1 VVLELIVGGIVLLGG
16 VALVYFSTDTI
27 GMSLGV
33 VHAILGLMAFPAGYL
48 LLTGKPGARTLTLG
62 VDAAII
68 AFSIVSEIILSTVG
82 SLPSGPFLDSI
93 VGTAVAVLIA
103 AIIVYELMIT
113 SFKPVRVAHTESA
126 GPGTPSLAGKIGT
139 FNLTASKSLL
149 EAPGTRTAD
158 EKRHPFADLR
168 SSGLLNGK
176 VAIITG
182 GSRGIG
188 AASARIFAASGA
200 RVVLAARDKNAI
212 ATVAK
217 DILSAG
223 VQAVAVPTDVGDPV
237 SVERLVQQALDAYGR
252 LDAAFNNAGDGHMPT
267 PLADVKVE
275 DFERAIRVNLTGVF
289 LSMKYEIPAMLRNG
303 GGGAIVNMSSTAGL
317 NGVKGIAGYVAGKHG
332 IIGLTK
338 TAALDYAQHNIR
350 INAVA
355 PGPILTDRLKQLKNR
370 DQVALA
376 VPIRRIGQPEEV
388 AYTAAWLCSEQAS
401 FITGATIPIDGG
413 RMAGIA

>member
-1 VVLELIVGGIVLLGG
+1 
-16 VALVYFSTDTI
+16 
-27 GMSLGV
+27 
-33 VHAILGLMAFPAGYL
+33 
-48 LLTGKPGARTLTLG
+48 
-62 VDAAII
+62 
-68 AFSIVSEIILSTVG
+68 
-82 SLPSGPFLDSI
+82 
-93 VGTAVAVLIA
+93 
-103 AIIVYELMIT
+103 
-113 SFKPVRVAHTESA
+113 
-126 GPGTPSLAGKIGT
+126 
-139 FNLTASKSLL
+139 
-149 EAPGTRTAD
+149 
-158 EKRHPFADLR
+158 
-168 SSGLLNGK
+168 
-176 VAIITG
+176 
-182 GSRGIG
+182 
-188 AASARIFAASGA
+188 
-200 RVVLAARDKNAI
+200 
-212 ATVAK
+212 
-217 DILSAG
+217 
-223 VQAVAVPTDVGDPV
+223 VPTDVGDPV

-252 LDAAFNNAGDGHMPT
+252 LDAAFNNEGDGHTPT

-275 DFERAIRVNLTGVF
+275 DFERAIRVNVTGVF

-350 INAVA
+350 INAIA

>member
-1 VVLELIVGGIVLLGG
+1 
-16 VALVYFSTDTI
+16 
-27 GMSLGV
+27 M
-33 VHAILGLMAFPAGYL
+33 
-48 LLTGKPGARTLTLG
+48 
-62 VDAAII
+62 
-68 AFSIVSEIILSTVG
+68 
-82 SLPSGPFLDSI
+82 
-93 VGTAVAVLIA
+93 
-103 AIIVYELMIT
+103 
-113 SFKPVRVAHTESA
+113 
-126 GPGTPSLAGKIGT
+126 
-139 FNLTASKSLL
+139 
-149 EAPGTRTAD
+149 
-158 EKRHPFADLR
+158 
-168 SSGLLNGK
+168 
-176 VAIITG
+176 
-182 GSRGIG
+182 
-188 AASARIFAASGA
+188 
-200 RVVLAARDKNAI
+200 LAARDKNAI

-275 DFERAIRVNLTGVF
+275 DFERAIRVNVTGVF

-350 INAVA
+350 INAIA